1 MIGGFAEKELIRAIE
16 TTYYEAITAL
26 STGISGS
33 FSRREPDMII
43 YSSGIPMA
51 LLNGVI
57 DPRFGASDLLERTEA
72 AMSHFKKTG
81 LPMRWVLG
89 PSSTPSELGDFLLNH
104 GFVSEGTT
112 PGMAIDLR
120 TVSRGPLPSGLEI
133 QQVEDRESLRTCG
146 DTMADGFEIP
156 GNIRDGWRE
165 LIDGY
170 GMSSTRR
177 WFLGSLDGDPVA
189 VSLLVLHEDVAGVYN
204 IATIPVARRK
214 GIGTA
219 ITREPLQIAKDVGY
233 DVAVLEASEM
243 GLPIY
248 RRLGFKELCEFRT
261 YVWSP

>member
-16 TTYYEAITAL
+16 TTYYEAITTL
-26 STGISGS
+26 STGIQGS
-33 FSRREPDMII
+33 FSRREPDMIV

-57 DPRFGASDLLERTEA
+57 DPRFGTSDLSERTEA

-89 PSSTPSELGDFLLNH
+89 PSSTPSELDDFLLNH
-104 GFVSEGTT
+104 GFVSERKT
-112 PGMAIDLR
+112 PGMAIDLG
-120 TVSRGPLPSGLEI
+120 TVNREPLPSGLEI

-156 GNIRDGWRE
+156 ENIRGGWRE

-177 WFLGSLDGDPVA
+177 WFLGLLNGEPVA
-189 VSLLVLHEDVAGVYN
+189 VSLLVLHGDVAGVYN

-233 DVAVLEASEM
+233 GVAVLEASEM